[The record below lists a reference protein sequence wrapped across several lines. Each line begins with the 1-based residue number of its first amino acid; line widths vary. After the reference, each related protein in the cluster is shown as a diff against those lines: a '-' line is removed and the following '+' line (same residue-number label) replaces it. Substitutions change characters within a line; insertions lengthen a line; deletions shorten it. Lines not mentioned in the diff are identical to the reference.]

1 MEMLHI
7 STSLRLLIT
16 YISRICPDETPP
28 EVQATFYLIRKSGLI
43 RCVERRCHQKG
54 KREPI
59 FLGSRLPPAHSG
71 QRTHRSTVL
80 LLQVAC
86 GYLSARFSVPVQQLS
101 VAKSGRVCDPGRVRL
116 GVFV

>member
-59 FLGSRLPPAHSG
+59 S
-71 QRTHRSTVL
+71 
-80 LLQVAC
+80 
-86 GYLSARFSVPVQQLS
+86 SARVYLPRTLDSAHTAPLFFCCNWLVVTYLLAFPFPFNSCQL
-101 VAKSGRVCDPGRVRL
+101 RNRD
-116 GVFV
+116 VFVIQGAFV